1 MLFSLA
7 LRVMLRPL
15 AWAIQTE
22 IAAFRERPSPR
33 FPRRPYKK
41 RFGKYTNGRNV
52 VERCVNRLKQRRGS
66 ATASYCYLT
75 LPLLSVLSQKPKG
88 RPSPEFLIT
97 AGAAERGRQG
107 NSQNAAVHGD

>member
-1 MLFSLA
+1 MLFSFV

-22 IAAFRERPSPR
+22 IAAFRECPSPR

-41 RFGKYTNGRNV
+41 RFGKCTDRRNV
-52 VERCVNRLKQRRGS
+52 VERCVNRLKQWRGT
-66 ATASYCYLT
+66 ATASYCCLT

-88 RPSPEFLIT
+88 RPSPELLIT

-107 NSQNAAVHGD
+107 NSQNAAVNGD

>member
-1 MLFSLA
+1 MLFSFA
-7 LRVMLRPL
+7 LRVMLRSL

-41 RFGKYTNGRNV
+41 RFGKYTDGRNV
-52 VERCVNRLKQRRGS
+52 VERCVNRLKQRRGT

-75 LPLLSVLSQKPKG
+75 LPLLSILSQKPKG
-88 RPSPEFLIT
+88 RPRPEFLIT

-107 NSQNAAVHGD
+107 NSQNAAVNGD

>member
-1 MLFSLA
+1 MLFSFA

-41 RFGKYTNGRNV
+41 RFGKYTDGRNV
-52 VERCVNRLKQRRGS
+52 VERCVNRLKQQRGS

-88 RPSPEFLIT
+88 RPRPEFLIT

-107 NSQNAAVHGD
+107 NSQNAAVNGD